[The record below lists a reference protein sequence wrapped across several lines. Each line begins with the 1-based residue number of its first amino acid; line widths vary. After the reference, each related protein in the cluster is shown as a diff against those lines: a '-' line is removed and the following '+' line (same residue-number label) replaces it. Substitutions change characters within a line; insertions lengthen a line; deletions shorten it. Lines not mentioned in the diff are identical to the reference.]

1 VQLGKVESVEI
12 KRFRV
17 GVLFAAVAMV
27 ATGCMALKNAPSGG
41 GATTVSS
48 YTIGPLNLAPMGQ
61 PGSESETTQ
70 SNVSRPAGA
79 FGITSMDF
87 DLVDASGT
95 PVARD
100 MAHLHHALLMNA
112 AHTDV
117 LCPGREE
124 RFSGAGAERTPLRLP
139 SPYAYL
145 VGANDRWD
153 SLWHIMNLSD
163 MPMQVYIKY
172 TIGYQTGA
180 NASNTRNVVPYF
192 ADVTGCGNSVFNV
205 PGNGG
210 PDSMYSKARTWNAP
224 TDGIMVYAG
233 GHLHGGGV
241 DLTLHDGLSGAECV
255 MTAHYDTPGMM
266 GMMDPPLSIDTCPA
280 HNLVVKGQPY
290 TLTARYDN
298 SMPYT
303 DVMGISIAYV
313 WPGRQ

>member
-1 VQLGKVESVEI
+1 MRSRQL
-12 KRFRV
+12 RV
-17 GVLFAAVAMV
+17 GVMFAAVALLS
-27 ATGCMALKNAPSGG
+27 TGCVALTNAPSGG
-41 GATTVSS
+41 GTKSVSS
-48 YTIGPLNLAPMGQ
+48 YTIGPLNLAAMGQ
-61 PGSESETTQ
+61 PGSESDTTK
-70 SNVSRPAGA
+70 SNVPRPAGS

-95 PVARD
+95 PIPRH
-100 MAHLHHALLMNA
+100 MAHLHHVLLMDS

-139 SPYAYL
+139 NPYAYL
-145 VGANDRWD
+145 VGSSDRWD
-153 SLWHIMNLSD
+153 SLWHVMNLST

-172 TIGYQTGA
+172 TVGYETGA

-192 ADVTGCGNSVFNV
+192 ADVTGCGGSVYNV

-210 PDSMYSKARTWNAP
+210 MGSTYSKARTWNAP

-241 DLTLHDGLSGAECV
+241 DLTLRDDFTGAKCV
-255 MTAHYDTPGMM
+255 MTAHYDTAMGMTM
-266 GMMDPPLSIDTCPA
+266 GMMDPPMWIDPCPA
-280 HNLVVKGQPY
+280 HNVVIKGKPY

-298 SMPYT
+298 SQPLT
-303 DVMGISIAYV
+303 DVMGIAIAYV
-313 WPGRQ
+313 WPGTQ